1 MSSRAR
7 YDGLADW
14 YDREI
19 RGLKVTGTAL
29 DALGRL
35 VGAGPGTCLDLGCG
49 TGIAIP
55 GLLERGWRVV
65 GVDLSG
71 DQLRLARQRA
81 GGPGL
86 GLVAADA
93 AALPFPDSSFD
104 AVVSVLTH
112 TDLDDPEAA
121 FTEAARVLRRG
132 GRLSYVGTHPC
143 FVTPFVERRATGA
156 HLLHPGY
163 RRRGWHHGGPG
174 FGQGIRPRVG
184 VHHLTL
190 ADLIGVALGAGL
202 TLVRLEE
209 PGEDDYPF
217 LVALQLTR

>member
-19 RGLKVTGTAL
+19 RGPKVTSTAI

-55 GLLERGWRVV
+55 GLERGWRVV
-65 GVDLSG
+65 GADLSG
-71 DQLRLARQRA
+71 DQLRVARQRA
-81 GGPGL
+81 GGPGVA
-86 GLVAADA
+86 LVAADA

-143 FVTPFVERRATGA
+143 FVTPFVERRATRGA
-156 HLLHPGY
+156 SPPSRLSAAWLAPC
-163 RRRGWHHGGPG
+163 
-174 FGQGIRPRVG
+174 RPRVRPG
-184 VHHLTL
+184 DPPSGGR
-190 ADLIGVALGAGL
+190 APSDLGRPDRRRAGDRAHAHAAGGAG
-202 TLVRLEE
+202 
-209 PGEDDYPF
+209 
-217 LVALQLTR
+217 